1 MKYEISA
8 RINGTMVSRIVD
20 AKDRDDAA
28 EYGFSMWDV
37 EDVWV
42 EEVE

>member
-8 RINGTMVSRIVD
+8 RINGTMVSRIVE
-20 AKDRDDAA
+20 ANSKADAA